1 MKHNRRSERVVFRQ
15 IERAQIE
22 HRRRPS
28 ARGRFETKKTRVQTS
43 DGVRCTID
51 PLLAYIPD

>member
-22 HRRRPS
+22 HRRPS
-28 ARGRFETKKTRVQTS
+28 ARGRFETKKAKFKQPTAAAS
-43 DGVRCTID
+43 GVCVR
-51 PLLAYIPD
+51 LNYY